1 MNYLKAREEFM
12 KVTELGITAFQGYL
26 LRGLTSVKLEDFDE
40 AIKDFTNCINNPEIV
55 KPNKYFVFGLR
66 GNVFKKKQLYQRAR

>member
-1 MNYLKAREEFM
+1 M

-26 LRGLTSVKLEDFDE
+26 LRGLTSVKLEDFDEAIKDFDE